1 MAMVRSRTMLK
12 NKRLVCIALILITV
26 MSASA
31 QFIGPAKP
39 DNLNQQVTESRR
51 NAITHAIEKCVPA
64 VVGIH
69 VTEIRAVSLGS
80 AYNDPLWDLLFPGQL
95 YRREV
100 KSMGS
105 GVIISPDGYIVTNAH
120 VVGKNA
126 VKVIVTLSG
135 GTRYSAEVV
144 GVDDLTDISLL
155 KIEAEDLPTIE
166 IGDSDDVIIGE
177 WVVALGNP
185 FGLFDISNQPTATI
199 GIVSSKNV
207 NFGEQAGGRVYQEM
221 IQTDASINSGNSGG
235 ALVNVHG
242 EMIGINTFIFTAGN
256 QMGGS
261 VGVGFAI
268 PVNRMKTVI
277 DELIR
282 SGYVERGFETGL
294 SVQTLDQYIAAYLNL
309 PFKQGVI
316 VTDIQKNSSAHK
328 AGLKVGDIIRK
339 VNDIPVTNTR
349 DIYRVIN
356 ENYLKAGDVIRLE
369 IWRNQKTMSCELVL
383 EKPSGRK

>member
-1 MAMVRSRTMLK
+1 MLK
-12 NKRLVCIALILITV
+12 DKRLICITLILMTV
-26 MSASA
+26 ISAPA
-31 QFIGPAKP
+31 QFIGPQKS

-51 NAITHAIEKCVPA
+51 NAITNAIEKCVPA

-69 VTEIRAVSLGS
+69 VTEIRALSPGTVH
-80 AYNDPLWDLLFPGQL
+80 NDPLWNLLFPGQL
-95 YRREV
+95 YKREV

-105 GVIISPDGYIVTNAH
+105 GVIISDDGYIITNAH

-135 GTRYSAEVV
+135 GARYPAEVV

-155 KIEAEDLPTIE
+155 KIEAKDLPNIE

-242 EMIGINTFIFTAGN
+242 EMIGINTFIFTGGS
-256 QMGGS
+256 QVGGS

-268 PVNRMKTVI
+268 PVNRMKTVV

-316 VTDIQKNSSAHK
+316 VTDVRKNSSAHK

-339 VNDIPVTNTR
+339 VNDIPITNTR

-356 ENYLKAGDVIRLE
+356 ENYLKTGDVIHLE
-369 IWRNQKTMSCELVL
+369 IWRNQKIINSELVL
-383 EKPSGRK
+383 AKPSGRK

>member
-1 MAMVRSRTMLK
+1 MAMVRSIIMLK
-12 NKRLVCIALILITV
+12 DKRLICITLILMTV
-26 MSASA
+26 ISAPA
-31 QFIGPAKP
+31 QFIGPQKS

-51 NAITHAIEKCVPA
+51 NAITNAIEKCVPA

-69 VTEIRAVSLGS
+69 VTEIRALSPGTVH
-80 AYNDPLWDLLFPGQL
+80 NDPLWNLLFPGQL
-95 YRREV
+95 YKREV

-105 GVIISPDGYIVTNAH
+105 GVIISDDGYIITNAH

-135 GTRYSAEVV
+135 GARYPAEVV

-155 KIEAEDLPTIE
+155 KIEAKDLPSIE

-242 EMIGINTFIFTAGN
+242 EMIGINTFIFTGGS
-256 QMGGS
+256 QVGGS

-268 PVNRMKTVI
+268 PVNRMKTVV

-316 VTDIQKNSSAHK
+316 VTDVRKNSSAHK

-339 VNDIPVTNTR
+339 VNDIPITNTR

-356 ENYLKAGDVIRLE
+356 ENYLKTGDVIHLE
-369 IWRNQKTMSCELVL
+369 IWRNQKIINSELVL
-383 EKPSGRK
+383 AKPSGRK

>member
-1 MAMVRSRTMLK
+1 MAMVRSIIMLK
-12 NKRLVCIALILITV
+12 DKRLICITLILMTV
-26 MSASA
+26 ISAPA
-31 QFIGPAKP
+31 QFIGPQKP
-39 DNLNQQVTESRR
+39 DNLNRQVTESRR
-51 NAITHAIEKCVPA
+51 NAITNAIEKCVPA

-69 VTEIRAVSLGS
+69 VTEIRALSPGTVH
-80 AYNDPLWDLLFPGQL
+80 NDPLWNLLFPGQL
-95 YRREV
+95 YKREV

-105 GVIISPDGYIVTNAH
+105 GVIISDDGYIITNAH

-135 GTRYSAEVV
+135 GARYPAEVV

-155 KIEAEDLPTIE
+155 KIEAKDLPNIE

-242 EMIGINTFIFTAGN
+242 EMIGINTFIFTGGS
-256 QMGGS
+256 QVGGS

-268 PVNRMKTVI
+268 PVNRMKTVV

-316 VTDIQKNSSAHK
+316 VTDVRKNSSAHK

-339 VNDIPVTNTR
+339 VNDIPITNTR

-356 ENYLKAGDVIRLE
+356 ENYLKTGDVIHLE
-369 IWRNQKTMSCELVL
+369 IWRNQKIINSELVL
-383 EKPSGRK
+383 AKPSGRK

>member
-1 MAMVRSRTMLK
+1 MLRK
-12 NKRLVCIALILITV
+12 AALKHISFLLLSVTVVC
-26 MSASA
+26 A
-31 QFIGPAKP
+31 QFIGPQIP

-51 NAITHAIEKCVPA
+51 NAITNAIEKCVPA

-69 VTEIRAVSLGS
+69 VTEIRAVSPGTV
-80 AYNDPLWDLLFPGQL
+80 YNDPLWDLLFPGQL
-95 YRREV
+95 YKREV

-105 GVIISPDGYIVTNAH
+105 GVIISSDGYIVTNAH

-126 VKVIVTLSG
+126 VKVVVTLSG
-135 GTRYSAEVV
+135 GARYSAEVV

-155 KIEAEDLPTIE
+155 KIEAEDLPYIE
-166 IGDSDDVIIGE
+166 TGNSDDVIIGE
-177 WVVALGNP
+177 WAVAIGNP
-185 FGLFDISNQPTATI
+185 FGLFDVSNQPTATI

-242 EMIGINTFIFTAGN
+242 EMIGINTFIFTGN
-256 QMGGS
+256 SQVGGSGS

-268 PVNRMKTVI
+268 PVNRMKTVV

-282 SGYVERGFETGL
+282 TGYVERGFETGL
-294 SVQTLDQYIAAYLNL
+294 SVQSLDQYIAAYLHL

-316 VTDIQKNSSAHK
+316 ITDVRKNSSADE

-339 VNDIPVTNTR
+339 ANNTPISNSR

-356 ENYLKAGDVIRLE
+356 EGYLKAGDIIELE
-369 IWRNQKTMSCELVL
+369 IWRNKKTFTCKLVL
-383 EKPSGRK
+383 AKPSGKE

>member
-1 MAMVRSRTMLK
+1 MVRSIIMLK
-12 NKRLVCIALILITV
+12 DKRLICITLILMTV
-26 MSASA
+26 ISAPA
-31 QFIGPAKP
+31 QFIGPQKS

-51 NAITHAIEKCVPA
+51 NAITNAIEKCVPA

-69 VTEIRAVSLGS
+69 VTEIRALSPGTVH
-80 AYNDPLWDLLFPGQL
+80 NDPLWNLLFPGQL
-95 YRREV
+95 YKREV

-105 GVIISPDGYIVTNAH
+105 GVIISDDGYIITNAH

-135 GTRYSAEVV
+135 GARYPAEVV

-155 KIEAEDLPTIE
+155 KIEAKDLPNIE

-242 EMIGINTFIFTAGN
+242 EMIGINTFIFTGGS
-256 QMGGS
+256 QVGGS

-268 PVNRMKTVI
+268 PVNRMKTVV

-316 VTDIQKNSSAHK
+316 VTDVRKNSSAHK

-339 VNDIPVTNTR
+339 VNDIPITNTR

-356 ENYLKAGDVIRLE
+356 ENYLKTGDVIHLE
-369 IWRNQKTMSCELVL
+369 IWRNQKIINSELVL
-383 EKPSGRK
+383 AKPSGRK